1 MFWYADIINKFKKYY
16 FNIFPSKKHFKKQLF
31 NKLNLSKLTLGL
43 FLYQVLKT
51 YIFVFQKCFWNFFF
65 NLLQNKFFS
74 VLHCFDVL
82 ILKLNLKKIL
92 FQYIFKVKNTL
103 KSNRNYVTKQVLSTQ
118 QTNSS

>member
-16 FNIFPSKKHFKKQLF
+16 FNTFPSKKHFKKQLL

-103 KSNRNYVTKQVLSTQ
+103 KSNRHYVTKQVLSTQ